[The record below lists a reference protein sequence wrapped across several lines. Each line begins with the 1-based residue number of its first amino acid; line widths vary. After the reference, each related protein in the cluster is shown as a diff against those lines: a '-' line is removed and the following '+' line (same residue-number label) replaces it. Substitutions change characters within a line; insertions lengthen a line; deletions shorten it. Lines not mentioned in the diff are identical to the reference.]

1 MKTIT
6 EYEPM
11 IFTAMFAESE
21 RRKTRRRP
29 LFRIPT
35 AVALMLYVLLAL
47 RITTDTGLAIWD
59 WRFWLI
65 FGPLFILGER
75 LLRLL
80 PRPRE

>member
-21 RRKTRRRP
+21 RRKSRRIP
-29 LFRIPT
+29 LMRMSTFVALSLYILLAFRIT
-35 AVALMLYVLLAL
+35 A
-47 RITTDTGLAIWD
+47 DTGLAVWD

-65 FGPLFILGER
+65 FGPLFVLGER

-80 PRPRE
+80 QNAI